1 MKPRPLAAHVLLGV
15 RSRCFVASWRGCCHR
30 GIVRGASP
38 SGRGEASATN
48 SIWFSCAASGRPC
61 LPLGG
66 TFAHG
71 FRQRAEL
78 HETGRQKAD
87 KRNRRQWKR
96 TSVSLNP
103 LDQKAKLKALRESW
117 ANTCNT
123 RLPETAR
130 IDHRSLEAAYL
141 PHAPASAHGQVPL
154 HQGTQPQSVQAEQHP
169 SVERAKLNVKP
180 HGILHFFFHTTNET
194 ARPLHTKIGRAG

>member
-1 MKPRPLAAHVLLGV
+1 M
-15 RSRCFVASWRGCCHR
+15 
-30 GIVRGASP
+30 
-38 SGRGEASATN
+38 
-48 SIWFSCAASGRPC
+48 
-61 LPLGG
+61 
-66 TFAHG
+66 
-71 FRQRAEL
+71 
-78 HETGRQKAD
+78 
-87 KRNRRQWKR
+87 
-96 TSVSLNP
+96 SLNP

-180 HGILHFFFHTTNET
+180 HGILHFSFHTTNET